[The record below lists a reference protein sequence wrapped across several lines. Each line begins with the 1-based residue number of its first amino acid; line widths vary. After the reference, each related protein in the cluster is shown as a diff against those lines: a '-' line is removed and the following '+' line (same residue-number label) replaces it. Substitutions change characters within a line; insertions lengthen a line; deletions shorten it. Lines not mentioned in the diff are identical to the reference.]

1 MSELFDRLCAARGID
16 SIFISPK
23 YEALTDPFELLDM
36 ERAVTRITESVKK
49 QEQILIYGDYDV
61 DGITASIVMKEALKL
76 TGVSERNIEIMLPD
90 RFIDGYGMSPR
101 LLDFVKKK
109 NINLVITVDCGSS
122 NGTIIDQ
129 LNELGVDVVVTD
141 HHEVPEVLPR
151 AIAVI
156 NPHRKD
162 SPANQLS
169 NLAGVGV
176 AFKVAEALVRK
187 GLIRE
192 GQEKWLLDLVT
203 LGTICDS
210 MKLTGENRVLGFYGL
225 KVLAKTRRPGL
236 KEIMRRA
243 GVKKLNSEAIGFQ
256 IGPRLNAAGRLES
269 AEISFNLLDSS
280 SLTEAASLAEK
291 LEQLN
296 KKRKNEQLSAM
307 REIKERGI
315 SDESVIVEV
324 GKWHEGIL
332 GIVAGHLVEDYHR
345 PAFALADVGD
355 GLLKGSGRSFGDF
368 NLATALN
375 HTKDLIDGGGG
386 HAGAAGVRV
395 KKDNLPAFRQALND
409 YYQSLNL
416 KNQEDYF
423 REHPDLDVYDFKDFS
438 LELLDELQLLEP
450 FGPGNSEPVFRL
462 KDVEVKSVI
471 RMGTERN
478 HLWLD
483 LRDKNGRFLKCIA
496 FYAPDSWLNF
506 DPEIERIEPLVSF
519 IENSFNGV
527 RSLEARLID
536 LGKQG

>member
-76 TGVSERNIEIMLPD
+76 TGVSEGNIEIMLPD

-101 LLDFVKKK
+101 LLNFVKKK

-236 KEIMRRA
+236 KELMRRA

-296 KKRKNEQLSAM
+296 KKRKNEQLSVM

-315 SDESVIVEV
+315 SNESVIVEV

-409 YYQSLNL
+409 YYQSLDL

-423 REHPDLDVYDFKDFS
+423 RKHPDLDVYDFKDFS

-462 KDVEVKSVI
+462 KDVEVKNVI

-478 HLWLD
+478 HLRLD